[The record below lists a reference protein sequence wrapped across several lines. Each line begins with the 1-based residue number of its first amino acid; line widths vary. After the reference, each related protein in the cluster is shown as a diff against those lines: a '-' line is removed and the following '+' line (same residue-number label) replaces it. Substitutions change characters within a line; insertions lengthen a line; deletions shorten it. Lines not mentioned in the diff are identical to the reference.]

1 MTSAAAVRLAFGLV
15 VGMALIATPDAHP
28 AASAAE
34 GRVVAIGD
42 VHGSDEGLVAILRSA
57 RLIDQQNHW
66 TGGTAT
72 LVQTGDV
79 TDRGAAV
86 KRVFDLLRALEK
98 EAPKSGGRVVPVMGN
113 HEAMNLLGELR
124 DVTPAICASFAGP
137 DGEAVREK
145 AWRSYEALVSRRAV
159 TRRGENPPGLT
170 RTREGFL
177 GAYHLGCVEYRL
189 ALGPQGEY
197 GRWLRQLPIAA
208 MVQGTVFMH
217 AGLSPLGTRASLDEL
232 NTRARDEIRRFD
244 RFLERLVRA
253 NLAAPWFRLE
263 DTLAIAAAEVRWTNA
278 LVVAAK
284 ERGEPLDL
292 GDVDVALVR
301 EAVEVLGI
309 GEWSLLDGDGP
320 LWYRGY
326 ALADEAALDGPF
338 TRLLAH
344 WSAEHLV
351 LGHTVNRD
359 FRIQTR
365 LGERLFLIDTGMLA
379 PVYKG
384 RASALELDEGRV
396 TALYDDGTRTMLVPR
411 SVP

>member
-1 MTSAAAVRLAFGLV
+1 MMPAGGRLA
-15 VGMALIATPDAHP
+15 VGVIAALAWLAAPGARP
-28 AASAAE
+28 AAQGPE
-34 GRVVAIGD
+34 RRVVAVGD
-42 VHGSDEGLVAILRSA
+42 VHGSDEGFVSILRA
-57 RLIDQQNHW
+57 AGLIDQAHHW

-86 KRVFDLLRALEK
+86 RRVFDLLRALEQ
-98 EAPKSGGRVVPVMGN
+98 EAPKAGGRVLPVIGN

-137 DGEAVREK
+137 DGETVQAS
-145 AWRSYEALVSRRAV
+145 AWRSYEALVSRRAK
-159 TRRGENPPGLT
+159 TRRGEPSPGLT

-177 GAYHLGCVEYRL
+177 AAYRPGCVEYRL

-217 AGLSPLGTRASLDEL
+217 AGASPLSPRVSLDAL
-232 NTRARDEIRRFD
+232 NTRARDEVRRFD

-263 DTLAIAAAEVRWTNA
+263 DVLAVAAAEVRWTNG
-278 LVVAAK
+278 LVAAAK
-284 ERGEPLDL
+284 ERGESPDL
-292 GDVDVALVR
+292 GDVDLALVR
-301 EAVEVLGI
+301 EAADVLGI
-309 GEWSLLDGDGP
+309 GEWSLLDGEGP

-326 ALADEAALDGPF
+326 ALADEATLDVPF
-338 TRLLAH
+338 TGLLAH
-344 WSAEHLV
+344 WSAQRLV

-359 FRIQTR
+359 FRIKTR
-365 LGERLFLIDTGMLA
+365 LGGRLFLIDTGMLA

-384 RASALELDEGRV
+384 NASALELDGGRA
-396 TALYDDGTRTMLVPR
+396 TALYADGTRTVLAPR
-411 SVP
+411 SEP